1 MNRRVVYVTGTRADY
16 GLMQKT
22 LARIAATPGLE
33 LAILVTGMHL
43 SDTFGATVTEIERD
57 GFAILDRVAVDMDED
72 TGAAMAR
79 GIGTMTARFADILGR
94 HAPDIVVLLG
104 DRGEMLAAAI
114 AALHLG
120 ICIVHIHGGERSG
133 TVDEPVRHAI
143 SKLSHF
149 HFVAT
154 QGSYD
159 RLVKMGEHPNTVHVT
174 GAPGLVGLRDGVRAT
189 RAELAARCGFDP
201 DMPMALVLF
210 HPVLGEEA
218 QGGQTTE
225 IILGALARKNVQI
238 LALMPNADAGNR
250 AIRAV
255 LSAQEGAG
263 RFAVETH
270 LERDLFVSWMAGAD
284 IMVGNSSAGIIEAAT
299 FGTPVINIGARQDMR
314 ERNANV
320 IDVAADTDAIAQAI
334 ETALATGR
342 SAPANIYGSGD
353 ADTAIA
359 TLLTQIP
366 VGDRLGAKSN
376 AY

>member
-1 MNRRVVYVTGTRADY
+1 MIRRVVYVTGTRADY

-22 LARIAATPGLE
+22 LGRIAVTTGLN

-43 SDTFGATVTEIERD
+43 SSTFGATVTEIERD

-79 GIGTMTARFADILGR
+79 GIGTMTARFADVFER
-94 HAPDIVVLLG
+94 HMPDIVVLLG

-120 ICIVHIHGGERSG
+120 ICVVHIHGGERSG

-143 SKLSHF
+143 SKLSHV

-159 RLVKMGEHPNTVHVT
+159 RLVKMGEHPDTVHVT
-174 GAPGLVGLRDGVRAT
+174 GAPGLVGLQGSVRAT
-189 RAELAARCGFDP
+189 RAELAARHGFDA
-201 DMPMALVLF
+201 DLPMALVLF
-210 HPVLGEEA
+210 HPVLGEEV
-218 QGGQTTE
+218 QGGQTIE
-225 IILGALARKNVQI
+225 IILGALAQQDVQV

-255 LSAQEGAG
+255 LSAHEGAA

-270 LERDLFVSWMAGAD
+270 LERHLFVSWMAGAD

-299 FGTPVINIGARQDMR
+299 FGTPVINIGTRQDMR

-320 IDVAADTDAIAQAI
+320 IDVTADADAIGQAIAQA
-334 ETALATGR
+334 LAAGR
-342 SAPANIYGSGD
+342 SVPANIYGTGD
-353 ADTAIA
+353 ADAAIA

-366 VGDRLGAKSN
+366 IGDQLGAKSN